1 MRWAGRLLLIAA
13 AATTGFTASMCLA
26 DPSTQDAVKKDAQ
39 AFAKTLIPTV
49 KGDAN
54 SQSTAAGVPNFTA
67 SPSQRSYYGNP
78 NGLKADAAAQANS
91 NQGYSFVRNSM
102 DQRPQIPQADLDATV
117 SRSMAIQNDP
127 SSYVSGF
134 SAGGTTGNCHA
145 LPPGT
150 GSPGTY
156 EQSCNSGFGV
166 GDAVTRSCTIPV
178 NPNFVPGFQYSC
190 GYAHLREFGAI
201 CLRGTPQKCTE
212 PDFVDED
219 IATLDSCTGF
229 EATPQC
235 SLTAESFTDNQ
246 RHFTFGRR
254 PYISTISTRTYTCS
268 SATSSPAG
276 GSSTRSYWK
285 VTPAPATLIGNGQIY
300 AGTSSR
306 DESQCAG
313 TPGDDVACDQPV
325 ETCSDASPQTRV
337 VNGVAVTQACW
348 AWTRTYQCRKKVP
361 TDDCGQLTAQ
371 GCTFSRQECLT
382 DETPCQTF
390 ENVYS
395 CPIPGND
402 TSHQYI
408 CDGDI
413 YCINGDCETIDR
425 TPNTEF
431 GQAAAALNSVA
442 QAGKELNPNNLKIF
456 EGERDTCS
464 KTIAGLT
471 NCCAPRGL
479 PIIGG
484 GCDSE
489 DKILKKKKDQ
499 GLCHYVGSYC
509 SSKVLGICLKK
520 KEADCC
526 YLSKLSRIIQEQG
539 RPQIGLN
546 FGTAKHSTCDGF
558 TIDQFARLDL
568 SRMDFSEVMAD
579 FVNAARIPDDLQTA
593 NDMQAKIQAYYAHH

>member
-1 MRWAGRLLLIAA
+1 MPGRRLLLVGAA
-13 AATTGFTASMCLA
+13 GLAGFTASMSLA
-26 DPSTQDAVKKDAQ
+26 DPAAQEAAKQDAK

-49 KGDAN
+49 ATDART
-54 SQSTAAGVPNFTA
+54 QPTADSVPGYSSN
-67 SPSQRSYYGNP
+67 PSETDYYRNP
-78 NGLKADAAAQANS
+78 TGLHADAASQAAS

-102 DQRPQIPQADLDATV
+102 DQRPKIPQADLDATV

-134 SAGGTTGNCHA
+134 SAGGSTGNCHA
-145 LPPGT
+145 LPPGS

-156 EQSCNSGFGV
+156 EQSCNSGYGA
-166 GDAVTRSCTIPV
+166 GDAVTRSCTVPV
-178 NPNFVPGFQYSC
+178 NPNFVPGYRYSC
-190 GYAHLREFGAI
+190 GYAHLREFGAV
-201 CLRGTPQKCTE
+201 CLQGTPQKCVE

-229 EATPQC
+229 ESAPQC
-235 SLTAESFTDNQ
+235 TLTGETFTDNR
-246 RHFTFGRR
+246 RHFTFGRM

-268 SATSSPAG
+268 AATSSPPG
-276 GSSTRSYWK
+276 GNSARSFWK
-285 VTPAPATLIGNGQIY
+285 VTPAPATLIGNGQVY
-300 AGTSSR
+300 AGTSTR

-313 TPGDDVACDQPV
+313 TSGSDVTCDEPV
-325 ETCSDASPQTRV
+325 EVCTDSSPQTRV
-337 VNGVAVTQACW
+337 VNGFSITQSCW
-348 AWTRTYQCRKKVP
+348 AWTRSYQCRKLVA
-361 TDDCGQLTAQ
+361 TNDCSELTTQ
-371 GCTFSRQECLT
+371 GCTFARRECLT
-382 DETPCQTF
+382 DETPCLTY
-390 ENVYS
+390 EDVYS
-395 CPIPGND
+395 CPIPGTD
-402 TSHQYI
+402 TSKQYI

-425 TPNTEF
+425 TPDTEF

-442 QAGKELNPNNLKIF
+442 QAGKELDPGNLRIF
-456 EGERDTCS
+456 QGERDTCS

-484 GCDSE
+484 GCSSE

-539 RPQIGLN
+539 RPQLGLD

-558 TIDQFARLDL
+558 TIDQFAHLDL
-568 SRMDFSEVMAD
+568 SKMDFSEVMAD
-579 FVNAARIPDDLQTA
+579 FVNAAKIPDDLQTA
-593 NDMQAKIQAYYAHH
+593 NDMQAKIQAYYASH